1 MTESSHPSR
10 VALARPAQTSPVKH
24 PLSTAPRSVLAGFVG
39 RVRALAPGV
48 LRAAKQRFI
57 DLEYRLRIAR
67 PFTFGD
73 GAPRVFY
80 PGCSLT
86 AADPELVMRAYA
98 WLRARDPKI
107 ALWSDCCGMPVEK
120 FSSAEAAERS
130 RERTRRQIRSA
141 GTHEII
147 TACGNCTVQF
157 NGLNVPGLRVTSLY
171 KLLAEEDWGPRP
183 ESGPVVVHHPCS
195 ARIDKAQQVH
205 FRSLAGRL
213 NLRVVNADEKKH
225 PLACCLV
232 TTPSA
237 VEKRK
242 ALADQSLVTYCAHC
256 TMAFQRDVPTRHV
269 LQEVFGRPEDRWRP
283 RGKVA
288 RFGQYLRFA
297 RDAARRFPQTSGA
310 LALPTGEA
318 PQRSKPLR
326 FAAAVAAG
334 VGLAIAAARWS
345 DLPRHAVELA
355 TWSSA
360 AGPGGALVFALAYIL
375 ATVLALPGSVLT
387 LAAGFAWGP
396 RVGFAVVMPVAVA
409 AATTAFL
416 LGRTLL
422 RGRVERLV
430 GRDERLAAIDQAIAR
445 DGLRVVLLLRLS
457 PVFPFSL
464 LNYALALSRV
474 SVRDYLIGT
483 ALGMLPGAALYVYL
497 GSVVSHASEL
507 ASGAVRHTSPLSAA
521 LYWLGLAATAVA
533 ALTITRS
540 ARAGLREALAT
551 ARA

>member
-1 MTESSHPSR
+1 MER
-10 VALARPAQTSPVKH
+10 QLN
-24 PLSTAPRSVLAGFVG
+24 TAPRSILDGLVT
-39 RVRALAPGV
+39 RVRALAPGA
-48 LRAAKQRFI
+48 LRALKARFI
-57 DLEYRLRIAR
+57 DLEYRVRIAR
-67 PFTFGD
+67 PFTYGD

-98 WLRARDPKI
+98 WLRARDPSI

-141 GTHEII
+141 GTQEII

-157 NGLNVPGLRVTSLY
+157 NGLDVPGLRVTSLY

-183 ESGPVVVHHPCS
+183 ASGPVVVHHPCS
-195 ARIDKAQQVH
+195 ARIDKDQQVH

-242 ALADQSLVTYCAHC
+242 ALAEQSLVTYCAHC

-269 LQEVFGRPEDRWRP
+269 LQEVFGRPDDRWRP
-283 RGKVA
+283 RGKVE

-297 RDAARRFPQTSGA
+297 RDAARRFPHDA
-310 LALPTGEA
+310 LALPAGGA
-318 PQRSKPLR
+318 PSRSTPLR
-326 FAAAVAAG
+326 LLGAVAAG
-334 VGLAIAAARWS
+334 VGLAIAAARGA

-409 AATTAFL
+409 AATAAFL

-422 RGRVERLV
+422 RGRVERLL
-430 GRDERLAAIDQAIAR
+430 GRDARLAAIDQAIAR
-445 DGLRVVLLLRLS
+445 DGLRMVLLLRLS

-474 SVRDYLIGT
+474 SVRDYLLGT

-507 ASGAVRHTSPLSAA
+507 VSGSVRHTSPLSAA
-521 LYWLGLAATAVA
+521 LYWVGLAATAAA